1 MMKKL
6 VITYKD
12 FIFRL
17 DCSENNTHIEESY
30 RVKKRKDMKEFLK
43 TVKLELRGDEGYAIF
58 KRSEASMI
66 REWRVHNLFY
76 SLGIAKERTRD
87 VDLNTGQPWYASV
100 LYFLLS
106 PLYM

>member
-6 VITYKD
+6 VIAYKD

-43 TVKLELRGDEGYAIF
+43 TVKM
-58 KRSEASMI
+58 K
-66 REWRVHNLFY
+66 
-76 SLGIAKERTRD
+76 
-87 VDLNTGQPWYASV
+87 
-100 LYFLLS
+100 
-106 PLYM
+106 YMTISICYVIIQKINR